1 MHLDDSSKTLLLLS
15 LEFLP
20 PNCKYVSISQFPNS
34 GTVGQSE
41 SVQMLAAAKMMKK
54 TH

>member
-20 PNCKYVSISQFPNS
+20 PNCKYVSRSQFPNS
-34 GTVGQSE
+34 GTVGRSE
-41 SVQMLAAAKMMKK
+41 PVQMPAAEK
-54 TH
+54 